1 VERIFPSS
9 KVIKTDKSDESLEMR
24 ASREASPKATAIDS
38 WDFSRRSLVFG
49 QGSKPEETWD
59 ENG

>member
-1 VERIFPSS
+1 
-9 KVIKTDKSDESLEMR
+9 VIKTDKSDESLEMR
-24 ASREASPKATAIDS
+24 ASREASPKKTAIDS